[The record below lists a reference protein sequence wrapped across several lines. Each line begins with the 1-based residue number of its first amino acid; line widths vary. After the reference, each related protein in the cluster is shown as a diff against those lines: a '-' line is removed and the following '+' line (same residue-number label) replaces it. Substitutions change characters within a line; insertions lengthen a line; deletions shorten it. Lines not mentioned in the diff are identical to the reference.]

1 MPPVPLHAH
10 IQKTE
15 RGRKPPFTSLLCR
28 RFLVLDQANPTQ
40 SREPQETEAEQR
52 EGHRLRRLPGRL
64 GRGQDLEIA
73 YEVRANDVSGQDLV
87 AGGEA
92 CSRQIRA
99 RRDGIVVHLEEID
112 RVCAVEAE
120 REERRSPT
128 ATLCHGFAKAGY
140 ERKEM
145 AQAAV

>member
-28 RFLVLDQANPTQ
+28 RFLVLDQANPPQ

-64 GRGQDLEIA
+64 DAIVSICLEHRGRPAEPGHGSHTRD
-73 YEVRANDVSGQDLV
+73 
-87 AGGEA
+87 AGLATFSSTEA
-92 CSRQIRA
+92 
-99 RRDGIVVHLEEID
+99 
-112 RVCAVEAE
+112 AE
-120 REERRSPT
+120 
-128 ATLCHGFAKAGY
+128 
-140 ERKEM
+140 
-145 AQAAV
+145 